1 MKCQSINLLL
11 KHFSTENWVGKRKKE
26 RREKSLSYTILTTY
40 LSIYWKKSSFSFS
53 EYAEAAK
60 IIKDRNFP
68 CKLAK
73 VDATEQKITAGK
85 FDVKGYPTLKFF
97 KSGKPMK
104 YDGPRDAHVRFRAQ
118 SFTSLMAYLH

>member
-1 MKCQSINLLL
+1 MSW
-11 KHFSTENWVGKRKKE
+11 EPEKKE
-26 RREKSLSYTILTTY
+26 RREKSLYIHTAY
-40 LSIYWKKSSFSFS
+40 LSIYWKTSSFTFT

-118 SFTSLMAYLH
+118 SSTSLMADLH

>member
-1 MKCQSINLLL
+1 MSW
-11 KHFSTENWVGKRKKE
+11 EPEKKE
-26 RREKSLSYTILTTY
+26 RREKSLYYIHTTY
-40 LSIYWKKSSFSFS
+40 LSIYWKKSSFTFT

-118 SFTSLMAYLH
+118 SFTSLMADLH

>member
-1 MKCQSINLLL
+1 MSWEPEK
-11 KHFSTENWVGKRKKE
+11 KKE
-26 RREKSLSYTILTTY
+26 ENNQ
-40 LSIYWKKSSFSFS
+40 SIYWKKSSFTFT

-118 SFTSLMAYLH
+118 SFSSLMADLH

>member
-1 MKCQSINLLL
+1 M
-11 KHFSTENWVGKRKKE
+11 TAKK
-26 RREKSLSYTILTTY
+26 KDTY
-40 LSIYWKKSSFSFS
+40 LSIYWKKSSFTFT

-118 SFTSLMAYLH
+118 SSTYFFDGGSPLRHMWCLFFNLTDA